1 MRFLKLYLAGYFIL
15 LLGAVWALWQSGI
28 LDEIPGVW
36 MAIGAVVAVG
46 LGLMLA
52 VASAGPTITTRE

>member
-1 MRFLKLYLAGYFIL
+1 MRFMTLYLVGYFIL
-15 LLGAVWALWQSGI
+15 LVGAALALWQSGI

-36 MAIGAVVAVG
+36 MAIAAVIAVG

-52 VASAGPTITTRE
+52 VASGRPTITTRD

>member
-1 MRFLKLYLAGYFIL
+1 MTLYLVGYFIL
-15 LLGAVWALWQSGI
+15 LVGAALALWQSGI

-36 MAIGAVVAVG
+36 IAIAAVVAVG

-52 VASAGPTITTRE
+52 VASGRPAVTTRE